1 MLNND
6 KKIYIISFLTIL
18 CDIISKLVIINNLH
32 LNEEITI
39 INNFFS
45 ITYVRN
51 TGIAFSFLSGN
62 VLIVI
67 IITLLIG
74 FLFIK
79 YLKNKIFNKTEI
91 IAYGLISGGA
101 IGNLI
106 DRIVYGY
113 VIDFFE
119 FKIFNFPIFNIA
131 DIAIVIGVILLII
144 YSIFEKDDKNEVKS

>member
-106 DRIVYGY
+106 DRIVYM
-113 VIDFFE
+113 V
-119 FKIFNFPIFNIA
+119 
-131 DIAIVIGVILLII
+131 
-144 YSIFEKDDKNEVKS
+144 